1 LIEEGVQNVQKV
13 KPERDKVMRMHAQTA
28 AIENGFVYVPLEAH
42 WLPAYIHELT
52 TFPRSKYDDQVD
64 STSQALG
71 WLKAPTSHFGIYE
84 FYRRQYEAL
93 TEPQSALVR
102 LLAPGNISH
111 VYTITGRQILVP
123 ADRIIQLSEE
133 DARPLLGAGF
143 TPVNFDLRI

>member
-1 LIEEGVQNVQKV
+1 
-13 KPERDKVMRMHAQTA
+13 M
-28 AIENGFVYVPLEAH
+28 
-42 WLPAYIHELT
+42 
-52 TFPRSKYDDQVD
+52 
-64 STSQALG
+64 
-71 WLKAPTSHFGIYE
+71 SHFGIYE